1 LASTSSSAILSRSA
15 SFVAHEPPAWELLPS
30 VERDRAVRAQEEAE
44 NTFQR
49 DGPSAAFKRFVQ
61 LAAVDYNDR
70 EPDAFLA
77 PPTSTREA
85 NLIFFFT

>member
-1 LASTSSSAILSRSA
+1 M
-15 SFVAHEPPAWELLPS
+15 
-30 VERDRAVRAQEEAE
+30 RAQEEAE